1 MKTIRVSSTTKCVL
15 LANSMTSMLLETGTV
30 QLSAIGAAAV
40 NQAVKGVAIARGMMS
55 NYGHDIVCRPSF
67 RNTFLDGV
75 EKTVM
80 DISIEDC
87 DMGCAQ

>member
-1 MKTIRVSSTTKCVL
+1 MKTIRVSSTTKCIT
-15 LANSMTSMLLETGTV
+15 LANSIATMLLDNG
-30 QLSAIGAAAV
+30 QMQISAIGAAAV
-40 NQAVKGVAIARGMMS
+40 NQAVKGIAIARGMMA

-67 RNTFLDGV
+67 RNTFLDGI

>member
-1 MKTIRVSSTTKCVL
+1 MELKVSSKSNPNMVAGALAGIIREGKDVCV
-15 LANSMTSMLLETGTV
+15 
-30 QLSAIGAAAV
+30 QAIGAGAV

-55 NYGHDIVCRPSF
+55 TYGHDIVCRPSF